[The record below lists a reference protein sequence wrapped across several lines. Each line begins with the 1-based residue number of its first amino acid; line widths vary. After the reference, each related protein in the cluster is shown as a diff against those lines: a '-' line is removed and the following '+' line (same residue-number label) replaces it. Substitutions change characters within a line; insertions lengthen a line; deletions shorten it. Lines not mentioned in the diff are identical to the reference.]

1 MPDETISIS
10 ECRNL
15 RAIIN
20 SMTAGCFLT
29 KKEYLQIMLILASV
43 GERLEAEGR
52 VSEE

>member
-1 MPDETISIS
+1 MADQTISIS

-20 SMTAGCFLT
+20 SMTAACFLT
-29 KKEYLQIMLILASV
+29 EKEYLQIMLILASV

-52 VSEE
+52 VSKE